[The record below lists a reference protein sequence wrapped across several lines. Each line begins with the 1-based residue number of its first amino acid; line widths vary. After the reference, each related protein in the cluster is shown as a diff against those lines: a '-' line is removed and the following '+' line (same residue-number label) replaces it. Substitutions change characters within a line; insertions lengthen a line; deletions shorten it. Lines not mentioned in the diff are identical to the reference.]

1 MPPDAMISNWPA
13 RKHRTGVMTAVPKC
27 ASPAVC
33 LLRLPLMNSDSLN
46 KWLTLGANLGVFAGL
61 ILVAYEINQSG
72 KQLELAASADAVDNF
87 TQAMET
93 LVQDEDL
100 SRLIYRA
107 EQSFDDLDDFE
118 KWRVS
123 RYLDGYMSMSEQDYL
138 VLSEIGDT
146 GLDAAFEDDMREY
159 MRLLMYRVYWQQSQ
173 DRHGTKFQ
181 EFVNKILADLNGN

>member
-1 MPPDAMISNWPA
+1 
-13 RKHRTGVMTAVPKC
+13 MTAVPKC